1 MQKIAF
7 DFDGVIADTDKIK
20 KEWFDEHKIF
30 INKFNKSDIF
40 ESLKK
45 IYSHEYILQIY
56 NEMSNYVFNS
66 RNMKRI
72 IPVQDSVKSL
82 YKLSKQFE
90 IIIISA
96 RNLNQIILLNEWLQK
111 YQIHSY
117 ITKIISSSEEKKDK
131 LQICEEQNIVLLCDD
146 DIRHLKSNKDYKI
159 KKILFNSSTNT
170 NSEIIHIYSWDE
182 LVEYIGAT
190 YGK

>member
-1 MQKIAF
+1 
-7 DFDGVIADTDKIK
+7 
-20 KEWFDEHKIF
+20 
-30 INKFNKSDIF
+30 
-40 ESLKK
+40 
-45 IYSHEYILQIY
+45 
-56 NEMSNYVFNS
+56 
-66 RNMKRI
+66 MKRL
-72 IPVQDSVKSL
+72 IPVQNSIKSL

-170 NSEIIHIYSWDE
+170 NSEIIHIYSWNE

-190 YGK
+190 YEK